1 MYKHI
6 VITGRIDSF
15 DNLLAANPAEVNAEY
30 RLANAAPELLAV
42 LTRILYAHE
51 TGNCGASMGEAV
63 LCGQFAAAARA
74 AIDKATKGAA

>member
-1 MYKHI
+1 LI
-6 VITGRIDSF
+6 
-15 DNLLAANPAEVNAEY
+15 A
-30 RLANAAPELLAV
+30 AAPELLTV

-63 LCGQFAAAARA
+63 LCGQYAAAARD